1 MRARIRVAPPSRK
14 DLPVRA
20 LIQRVNHARVT
31 ALNEEVAA
39 GASGDGG
46 TTRAD
51 AWEQTGSVERGF
63 LILLGVGQDD
73 TEAQADRLWAK
84 ISKLR
89 IFDDAAGKTNLAL
102 ADVAGQVMVVSQFTL
117 YADCRKGNR
126 PSFTNAGSPAE
137 ATRLYEYFCDL
148 VRHDLGSVATGVFG
162 AHMRIDL
169 ENDGPFTVWL
179 DTDTL

>member
-1 MRARIRVAPPSRK
+1 M
-14 DLPVRA
+14 RA

-31 ALNEEVAA
+31 ALSE
-39 GASGDGG
+39 GAPAEDTG
-46 TTRAD
+46 
-51 AWEQTGSVERGF
+51 AWEQTGAIERGF
-63 LILLGVGQDD
+63 LILLGVGQQD
-73 TEAQADRLWAK
+73 TEAQADKLWSK

-89 IFDDAAGKTNLAL
+89 IFDDEAGKTNLAL
-102 ADVAGQVMVVSQFTL
+102 ADVSGQVMVVSQFTL

-126 PSFTNAGSPAE
+126 PSFTNAGAPAE

-148 VRHDLGSVATGVFG
+148 VRRDLGSVATGTFG

-179 DTDTL
+179 DTDAL